1 MSTDALIL
9 VLVAACAHA
18 AWNVIAHGSSRS
30 GIPFLFWGAITS
42 TVLWLPVVP
51 ITGGLGANGWRGL
64 LLGASVS
71 ALLHVGYMVLLQR
84 GYAAGDLSTVY
95 ATARGTGPTLTV
107 LVAVLFLGERPTP
120 QALLGVGVVIL
131 GVIAMGVIGRPPRPI
146 TLPNPHSASAG
157 LPEIEAKRNK
167 NARRMLPLGQL
178 DPALLYGLATGV
190 AIAAYTVWDTYALR
204 EWQVSPVALMV
215 GCTVF
220 EVPLLAALAWR
231 RRAELMPTVREQ
243 WRRLLAFGALSPLS
257 YILVLVAVTIAPVS
271 LVAPM
276 REVSVVLVSL
286 FGAFVGREHR
296 PVQRVIA
303 SIAVVGGAFLLSM

>member
-1 MSTDALIL
+1 MSTDALLL
-9 VLVAACAHA
+9 VLIAACAHA
-18 AWNVIAHGSSRS
+18 AWNIIAHGSSRS
-30 GIPFLFWGAITS
+30 GLPFLFWGAIVS

-51 ITGGLGANGWRGL
+51 LTGGLGAGGWRGL

-71 ALLHVGYMVLLQR
+71 AVLHVLYMVLLQR
-84 GYAAGDLSTVY
+84 GYAAGELSTVY

-107 LVAVLFLGERPTP
+107 LFAVLVMGERPSKL
-120 QALLGVGVVIL
+120 ALLGVAVVIA
-131 GVIAMGVIGRPPRPI
+131 GVIAMGLIARQPKATRFSPAA
-146 TLPNPHSASAG
+146 LPA
-157 LPEIEAKRNK
+157 
-167 NARRMLPLGQL
+167 ARRRV
-178 DPALLYGLATGV
+178 DPALLFGLATGV
-190 AIAAYTVWDTYALR
+190 AIAAYTLWDTHALR

-215 GCTVF
+215 GCSAM
-220 EVPLLAALAWR
+220 EVPLLAVLAWR
-231 RRAELMPTVREQ
+231 SRAEILPTVREQ

-286 FGAFVGREHR
+286 FAAIVGREQR

-303 SIAVVGGAFLLSM
+303 SAAVVGGAFLLSL

>member
-9 VLVAACAHA
+9 VLIAACAHA
-18 AWNVIAHGSSRS
+18 AWNIIAHGSSRS
-30 GIPFLFWGAITS
+30 GLPFLLWGAIVS

-51 ITGGLGANGWRGL
+51 FTGGLGAGGWRGL

-84 GYAAGDLSTVY
+84 GYAAGELSTVY

-107 LVAVLFLGERPTP
+107 LIAVLFMGERPSML
-120 QALLGVGVVIL
+120 ALLGVGVVIA
-131 GVIAMGVIGRPPRPI
+131 GVVAMGLIGRQPRAM
-146 TLPNPHSASAG
+146 NFSAAG
-157 LPEIEAKRNK
+157 RETD
-167 NARRMLPLGQL
+167 RRRV
-178 DPALLYGLATGV
+178 DPALIYGLATGV
-190 AIAAYTVWDTYALR
+190 AIAAYTVWDTHALR

-215 GCTVF
+215 GCTAM

-231 RRAELMPTVREQ
+231 RRSELMPTIREQ

>member
-9 VLVAACAHA
+9 VLIAACAHA
-18 AWNVIAHGSSRS
+18 AWNIIAHGSSRS
-30 GIPFLFWGAITS
+30 GVPFLFWGAIVS
-42 TVLWLPVVP
+42 TLLWLPVVP
-51 ITGGLGANGWRGL
+51 FTGGLGDGGWRGL

-84 GYAAGDLSTVY
+84 GYAAGELSTVY

-107 LVAVLFLGERPTP
+107 LVAVLFLGEQPTP
-120 QALLGVGVVIL
+120 LALLGVGVVIV

-146 TLPNPHSASAG
+146 TLPHSQPASIGVPGSAPG
-157 LPEIEAKRNK
+157 RN
-167 NARRMLPLGQL
+167 NSLWRLLSLGRV
-178 DPALLYGLATGV
+178 DPALLFGLATGV

-215 GCTVF
+215 GCTAF

-231 RRAELMPTVREQ
+231 RRSELLPTIREQ

-303 SIAVVGGAFLLSM
+303 SAAVVGGAFLLSM